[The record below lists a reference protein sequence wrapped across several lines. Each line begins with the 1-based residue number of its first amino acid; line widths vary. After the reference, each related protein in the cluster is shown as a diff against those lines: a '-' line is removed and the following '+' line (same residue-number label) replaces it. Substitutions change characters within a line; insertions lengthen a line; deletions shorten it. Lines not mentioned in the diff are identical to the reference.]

1 MLNTFVQILEGPV
14 SAAKLKILRAADKS
28 LTIDLTPLTPAQRD
42 QVRQYMPD
50 GIFGKTFCD
59 SWIKNILSAT
69 DNWEPF
75 IALLLLLLPEL
86 ETILMEDYWDHP
98 RRSFID
104 RVHEQARVNQDGEGH
119 PLSYLQH
126 ISLHSSALKYG

>member
-59 SWIKNILSAT
+59 SQRFQQVGWFKF
-69 DNWEPF
+69 PP
-75 IALLLLLLPEL
+75 LLR
-86 ETILMEDYWDHP
+86 TTY
-98 RRSFID
+98 
-104 RVHEQARVNQDGEGH
+104 
-119 PLSYLQH
+119 
-126 ISLHSSALKYG
+126 